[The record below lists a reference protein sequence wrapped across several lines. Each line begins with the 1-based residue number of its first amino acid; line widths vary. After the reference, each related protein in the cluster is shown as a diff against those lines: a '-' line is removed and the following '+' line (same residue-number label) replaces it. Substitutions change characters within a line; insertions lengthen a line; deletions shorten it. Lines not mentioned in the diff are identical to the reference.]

1 MSSIFQITSQDKE
14 TKARVGKLTT
24 AHGVVNTPAFMPV
37 GTHGAV
43 KTLSVQDLK
52 ACGIEMVLSNVY
64 HLSIRPGQEV
74 LEAAGGLHRFMAWEG
89 PILTDSGGYQVFS
102 LAARAKVTDQGVTFA
117 SHVDGALNQFT
128 PESVIDFQLA
138 VGSDV
143 VIPLDQCVAY
153 PCDRAQAQEA
163 LERTT
168 RWAERSKKQFVG
180 SWVNGSMGQSEERTH
195 SPIHSSTHQPLLF
208 GIIQGATYPD
218 LRKRSVEEI
227 VPLDFDGYCLGGFSV
242 GEPKGLMYELIPE
255 VAAQLPT
262 DQPRYLMG
270 MGEPIDLIEA
280 VEQGVDLFDCV
291 IPTRHGR
298 NGIAYT
304 WAGRINLRHAAHVK
318 DTKPLDPE
326 CRCPVCTTYS
336 RMYLRHLVQTQEMLG
351 LRALSFHNI
360 WFYSKLMS
368 TLRRAIQEKTLGTL
382 HARLRAAYQPNL
394 EKEMVE

>member
-1 MSSIFQITSQDKE
+1 MADRNFRIQTFDSK
-14 TKARVGKLTT
+14 TKARLGQLTT
-24 AHGVVNTPAFMPV
+24 PHGVVNTPAFMPV
-37 GTHGAV
+37 GTQGAV

-52 ACGIEMVLSNVY
+52 ACGVEMVLSNVY

-74 LEAAGGLHRFMAWEG
+74 LEAAGGLHRFMAWDG

-102 LAARAKVTDQGVTFA
+102 LANRAKVTDQGVTFA
-117 SHVDGALNQFT
+117 SHVDGAFNQFT

-153 PCDRAQAQEA
+153 PCERNEVQEA

-168 RWAERSKKQFVG
+168 RWAERSKKQFMEK
-180 SWVNGSMGQSEERTH
+180 SLSR
-195 SPIHSSTHQPLLF
+195 PSSAVKKPLLF
-208 GIIQGATYPD
+208 GIVQGATYPD
-218 LRKRSVEEI
+218 LRRQAADRI
-227 VPLDFDGYCLGGFSV
+227 LPMAFDGYCLGGFSV

-255 VAAQLPT
+255 VAALLPA

-270 MGEPIDLIEA
+270 MGEPMDLLEA

-304 WAGRINLRHAAHVK
+304 WAGRINLRHAAYVK
-318 DTKPLDPE
+318 DEKPLDLE
-326 CRCPVCTTYS
+326 CRCPVCSTYS
-336 RMYLRHLVQTQEMLG
+336 RMYLRHLIQTQEMLG
-351 LRALSFHNI
+351 PRALSFHNV
-360 WFYSKLMS
+360 WFYSKLMAN
-368 TLRRAIQEKTLGTL
+368 LRRAIQEKTLEAL
-382 HARLRAAYQPNL
+382 RVRLVAAYQTTL
-394 EKEMVE
+394 EGIVE